1 VLRVTTIYAN
11 SAGASARYYT
21 RYLADD
27 GPDGEGRWLGG
38 QADGLGLSGTV
49 ATEDLEALLS
59 GHDPVSGARLGG
71 ALVDRYDAKG
81 RLIPA
86 VAGFDATFS
95 APKSVSVWWGL
106 TGDPGVVEAHDVA
119 VRAVLE
125 HLERH
130 GATTRVRRNGVRL
143 HPDAGGLVMAAF
155 GQATSR
161 EDDPQLHTH
170 VVISAKV

>member
-59 GHDPVSGARLGG
+59 GRDPVSGGTA
-71 ALVDRYDAKG
+71 G
-81 RLIPA
+81 R
-86 VAGFDATFS
+86 G
-95 APKSVSVWWGL
+95 
-106 TGDPGVVEAHDVA
+106 
-119 VRAVLE
+119 
-125 HLERH
+125 
-130 GATTRVRRNGVRL
+130 
-143 HPDAGGLVMAAF
+143 AGGSL
-155 GQATSR
+155 
-161 EDDPQLHTH
+161 
-170 VVISAKV
+170 